1 MTLSLSHNMQRKYVI
16 TLNGQEVE
24 LADLQLVSD
33 DASLADDKVLSEI
46 FRLLPFDGSTVTK
59 GVITYDRGGVVIP
72 NGASGTVKVY
82 PFRAMIGSTTTE
94 GTNPA
99 LNRDDIRSTVSISPT
114 TTAWQTVSFSN
125 NSSGNPRWDL
135 VYCVLTKDSSE
146 AAVTRYVKSAG
157 PPVAETATNISVVQ
171 ATITALGVVTG
182 VASATPALPNT
193 PSDGAGNYYIPLAYV
208 RVPNGFTGISTV
220 LPTDILDISP
230 IAKISKAT
238 GVANAKPAGSLY
250 KPTGAPLSRAVNGVT
265 DWGINGSIS
274 RPSVF
279 MPPSMVGMEIYYV
292 CLDCLSSSSANWSHL
307 DGSVVDDTIDWR
319 NRIFTSFIST
329 EGSTVSFPWEPSPT
343 SLVPLASASSTNTTN
358 SGLTFLMAQ
367 SFNDE
372 YSGGLK
378 SDVIALTNSN
388 SKVAA
393 SQTIKVYVDL
403 SDGKLKFSSN
413 STLPAVKMQATIFA
427 SSQYPNR

>member
-1 MTLSLSHNMQRKYVI
+1 MQRKYVI
-16 TLNGQEVE
+16 TDNGQEVE

-33 DASLADDKVLSEI
+33 DAALADDVVFSEI
-46 FRLLPFDGSTVTK
+46 FRLLPFDGTTVTK
-59 GVITYDRGGVVIP
+59 GLITYDRGGVVIP

-94 GTNPA
+94 GVDPA
-99 LNRDDIRSTVSISPT
+99 LNRDDIRTTVSISPG
-114 TTAWQTVSFSN
+114 TTAWEAVSFSN
-125 NSSGNPRWDL
+125 NSSGSSRWDL

-146 AAVTRYVKSAG
+146 ATVPRYVKTAG
-157 PPVAETATNISVVQ
+157 PPEAETLTNISVVQ

-182 VASATPALPNT
+182 TPSATPALPAA
-193 PSDGAGNYYIPLAYV
+193 PSDGAGNYYIPIAYV
-208 RVPNGFTGISTV
+208 RIPTGFTGTSTV
-220 LPTDILDISP
+220 LPTDILDVSP
-230 IAKISKAT
+230 IASISKAT
-238 GVANAKPAGSLY
+238 GVAKSKPAGSLY
-250 KPTGAPLSRAVNGVT
+250 KPTGAPLSRAVNGT
-265 DWGINGSIS
+265 SDWGVNGATS

-279 MPPSMVGMEIYYV
+279 MPPSMVGMDVFYV
-292 CLDCLSSSSANWSHL
+292 CLDCLSPSNANWSHL

-343 SLVPLASASSTNTTN
+343 SWVPVASAATTNTTG
-358 SGLTFLMAQ
+358 SGLTFLMGQ

-378 SDVIALTNSN
+378 ADVIALTHSN
-388 SKVAA
+388 SAVAA
-393 SQTIKVYVDL
+393 SQSIKVYVDL
-403 SDGKLKFSSN
+403 SNGNLKFSSN

-427 SSQYPNR
+427 SAQYPNR